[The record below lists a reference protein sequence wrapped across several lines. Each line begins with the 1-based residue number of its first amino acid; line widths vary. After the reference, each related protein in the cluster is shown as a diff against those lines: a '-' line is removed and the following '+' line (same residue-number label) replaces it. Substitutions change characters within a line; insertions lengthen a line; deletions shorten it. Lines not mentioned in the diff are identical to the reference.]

1 MVQPGFDSAQSE
13 YLDLK
18 KWLFEAALPLWSS
31 FGRDDVNGGF
41 FEKIDKNGV
50 AVEAARRTR
59 VVCRQIYSFSAAKKM
74 GWSGD
79 AEGLVHH
86 GWSFLRRHCFNA
98 NGTLIATVDAATG
111 SKKTSFDL
119 YDHAFALFG
128 LSYVAETLKSAE
140 NAADD
145 ALGCLEAMISGW
157 KHPIA
162 GFEEAIPPIVPLR
175 SNPHMH
181 LFEAFITWLENPL
194 VKNSDRWLSC
204 LNEIGD
210 LCLSAFISNENGSLR
225 EYFNHDWS
233 VMRDNSLA
241 PVEPGHQFEWAW
253 LLTRWGKMAGRK
265 DALIAARRLVEI
277 GEKGVDE
284 SLSLARNGL
293 DFRLNPLDRAFRLWP
308 QTERIKAWLMMAE
321 TAITPEDRENAY
333 AKVADAASGLKRF
346 FSDVLP
352 GLWVDRF
359 DENGNVVEEP
369 APASSLYHIVCA
381 IEEMHRLLEPHTQSV
396 PGLFLDRDGVIIEDT
411 GYPSKVEDVR
421 LIPGAAEVISS
432 FRERGYR
439 VFVVTNQSGI
449 GRGYYDD
456 LDYIILKA
464 HIGKLLRKEGAYI
477 DDERLCPF
485 HESATVEKYR
495 GNHYWRKP
503 SPGMIEDI
511 VVRWNIDRKRS
522 VLIGDKLSD
531 IEAAKAAKIDGRHFC
546 GQNLMHFAE
555 KENIL

>member
-31 FGRDDVNGGF
+31 VGRDDVNGGF

-79 AEGLVHH
+79 AEGLVQH

-140 NAADD
+140 KAADE

-162 GFEEAIPPIVPLR
+162 GFEEAIPSIVPLR

-181 LFEAFITWLENPL
+181 LFEAFLTWLENPL
-194 VKNSDRWLSC
+194 VEKSDRWHAC

-233 VMRDNSLA
+233 LMRDYSLA

-293 DFRLNPLDRAFRLWP
+293 DFSLKPLDGAFRLWP

-333 AKVADAASGLKRF
+333 AKVADAAFGLKRF
-346 FSDVLP
+346 VSDVLP

-411 GYPSKVEDVR
+411 GYPGKVEDVR

-464 HIGKLLRKEGAYI
+464 HIEKLLRKEGAYI

-495 GNHYWRKP
+495 GKHYWRKP

-522 VLIGDKLSD
+522 VLIGDKSSD
-531 IEAAKAAKIDGRHFC
+531 IEAAKAAKIDGRHFS

>member
-1 MVQPGFDSAQSE
+1 MVQPGFKTAQSE
-13 YLDLK
+13 YLELK

-31 FGRDDVNGGF
+31 VGRDDVNGGF
-41 FEKIDKNGV
+41 FEKIDRGGV
-50 AVEAARRTR
+50 AIEAARRTR
-59 VVCRQIYSFSAAKKM
+59 VVCRQIYSFSAAKNM

-79 AEGLVHH
+79 AEGLVQH
-86 GWSFLRRHCFNA
+86 GWDFLRRHCFNA
-98 NGTLIATVDAATG
+98 DGTLITTVDAV
-111 SKKTSFDL
+111 SEVKKTSFDL

-128 LSYVAETLKSAE
+128 LSYVADTLEGGES
-140 NAADD
+140 AADE
-145 ALGCLEAMISGW
+145 ALRCLEAMISGW

-162 GFEEAIPPIVPLR
+162 GFEEANPSVVPLR

-181 LFEAFITWLENPL
+181 LFEAFLTWLENPR
-194 VKNSDRWLSC
+194 VKNPERWLSC

-210 LCLSAFISNENGSLR
+210 LCLSAFVSDENGSLR
-225 EYFNHDWS
+225 EYYNHDWS
-233 VMRDNSLA
+233 VMRDHTLA
-241 PVEPGHQFEWAW
+241 PIEPGHQFEWAW
-253 LLTRWGKMAGRK
+253 LLARWGKMVGRK
-265 DALIAARRLVEI
+265 DALIVARRLVEI
-277 GEKGVDE
+277 GERGVDE
-284 SLSLARNGL
+284 SLSLAQNGL
-293 DFRLNPLDRAFRLWP
+293 DFSLNPADRAFRLWP

-333 AKVADAASGLKRF
+333 AKVADAASALKRF
-346 FSDVLP
+346 FNDVLP

-359 DENGNVVEEP
+359 DEKGRAVDEP

-381 IEEMHRLLEPHTQSV
+381 IEEMHRLLEPHAQSL
-396 PGLFLDRDGVIIEDT
+396 PALFLDRDGVIIEDT
-411 GYPSKVEDVR
+411 GYPGKVEDVR

-432 FRERGYR
+432 FRDRGYR

-456 LDYIILKA
+456 LDYIILRA
-464 HIGKLLRKEGAYI
+464 HIGKLLREEGAYI

-485 HESATVEKYR
+485 HENATVEKYR

-522 VLIGDKLSD
+522 VLIGDKPSD
-531 IEAAKAAKIDGRHFC
+531 VEAAIAARIDGRLFS
-546 GQNLMHFAE
+546 GQNLMRFAE
-555 KENIL
+555 EENIL